1 MTYTD
6 AVKLLEKSGKK
17 FEFPVAWGLDL
28 QKEHEK
34 YLVEVRFF
42 PPAGFPSPSS
52 TCLTCAHR
60 ASQFEFDNRPVFVT
74 HYPKDIKPFYMKLDE
89 VAQP

>member
-1 MTYTD
+1 VTYTD

-42 PPAGFPSPSS
+42 PPAGFPSSS
-52 TCLTCAHR
+52 SSCLTCALSR
-60 ASQFEFDNRPVFVT
+60 VSVRV
-74 HYPKDIKPFYMKLDE
+74 
-89 VAQP
+89 

>member
-1 MTYTD
+1 LTQQLDTGPFQEVTYTD

-34 YLVEVRFF
+34 YLVEVRLAVSCSSSRSPFLTSTCACV
-42 PPAGFPSPSS
+42 PALPFPSSLSLITGPSS
-52 TCLTCAHR
+52 
-60 ASQFEFDNRPVFVT
+60 
-74 HYPKDIKPFYMKLDE
+74 
-89 VAQP
+89 